1 MSETKKTDTVA
12 EAEVPKQASAPEER
26 DVLLKVEGLTKH
38 FPIKKGLLQRQAG
51 AVKAVDGIDFEVR
64 KGETLGVV
72 GESGCGKSTMGRVI
86 TRLQD
91 PTGGKITFE
100 GRDIT
105 RLSTG
110 EMRPLR
116 RDIQMIFQDPYGSL
130 NPRHTIGSIVSAPFR
145 LQGVEPE
152 GGVKKEVQRLLDL
165 VGLSPEHY
173 NRYPHEFS
181 GGQRQRIGIA
191 RALALKP
198 KLVVADEP
206 VSALDVSIQAQVVN
220 LMDDLQQELGLTYV
234 IIAHD
239 LSVVR
244 HVSDRIAVMYLG
256 KIVELADRSSLYES
270 PMHPYTKALMSAVPV
285 PDPKRR
291 GQKSERILLRG
302 DVPSPIAP
310 PSGCRFHTRCWKAT
324 QICKTTE
331 PQLVELRPGQRVACH
346 HPENFADQAPQDTVL
361 LTAAKEASEL
371 VPDAVLSEA
380 PAGEEPAPEKET
392 AAAEAAAVSEKPAA
406 SEKVASAEAASEEK
420 ATSEA
425 AASTEAA
432 PGKAASADEASEEK
446 ASSEGGASKE
456 AASEK
461 AASEAAASTEAAPG
475 EAASADEASEE
486 KAASEGEASKEAASE
501 EKAASEAAVSKKAA
515 PGKAAS
521 KKAAS
526 KAAASGEE
534 ASTGEAVSEDEASD
548 EEAAKDEAVSEAA
561 ASGVKTGPGAKVSAG
576 KADAPAEEPTASTAT
591 GTAADAPAE
600 GSGGTEAVAEESGR
614 AAEAAGEA
622 SGAGSQESTD
632 K

>member
-1 MSETKKTDTVA
+1 MSETKKTDTA
-12 EAEVPKQASAPEER
+12 AKAAVPEQASAPDER
-26 DVLLKVEGLTKH
+26 EVLLKVENLTKH
-38 FPIKKGLLQRQAG
+38 FPIKKGILRRQVG

-91 PTGGKITFE
+91 PTGGKISFE
-100 GRDIT
+100 GQDIT

-152 GGVKKEVQRLLDL
+152 GGVKKEVQRLLEL

-220 LMDDLQQELGLTYV
+220 LMDDLQEELGLTYV

-256 KIVELADRSSLYES
+256 KIVELADRNALYEA

-285 PDPKRR
+285 PDTTRR

-324 QICKTTE
+324 EICRTTE
-331 PQLVELRPGQRVACH
+331 PQLVELKPGQRVACH

-361 LTAAKEASEL
+361 LSAAKEASEL
-371 VPDAVLSEA
+371 VPDTVLSGGSQDGTGSEA
-380 PAGEEPAPEKET
+380 DSRSE
-392 AAAEAAAVSEKPAA
+392 AESEAK
-406 SEKVASAEAASEEK
+406 
-420 ATSEA
+420 SEA
-425 AASTEAA
+425 A
-432 PGKAASADEASEEK
+432 
-446 ASSEGGASKE
+446 
-456 AASEK
+456 
-461 AASEAAASTEAAPG
+461 
-475 EAASADEASEE
+475 
-486 KAASEGEASKEAASE
+486 
-501 EKAASEAAVSKKAA
+501 
-515 PGKAAS
+515 
-521 KKAAS
+521 
-526 KAAASGEE
+526 
-534 ASTGEAVSEDEASD
+534 
-548 EEAAKDEAVSEAA
+548 
-561 ASGVKTGPGAKVSAG
+561 
-576 KADAPAEEPTASTAT
+576 T
-591 GTAADAPAE
+591 GTSAE
-600 GSGGTEAVAEESGR
+600 PEQEQEQEPGSKTEAVAESEAAPEPEAGSEGASDKEQASAAEESG
-614 AAEAAGEA
+614 
-622 SGAGSQESTD
+622 SGAGSASGPEAEAAEPASSPEAAGD
-632 K
+632 PEPVSGSDDAPKSPKPKGE